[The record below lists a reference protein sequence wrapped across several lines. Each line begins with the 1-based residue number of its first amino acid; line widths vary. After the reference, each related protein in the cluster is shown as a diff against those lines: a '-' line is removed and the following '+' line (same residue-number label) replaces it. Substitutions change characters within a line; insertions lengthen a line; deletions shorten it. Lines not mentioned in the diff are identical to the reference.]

1 MGWPARGLR
10 GSFCFCCGRLLCDLK
25 CFTSAKCSEATEL
38 TTNKQTNRQPDGMM
52 ASDGMTEGDSRPEA
66 RAPWGWGPQRAG
78 PEPERIQSQRQI
90 IKLGCLAPVAL
101 VRRFRPWPKT
111 HPPTSQCPH
120 PSSFRRYIRISWPL
134 APGCCILQHS
144 TNEMSGWSGRVLII

>member
-1 MGWPARGLR
+1 MNGVTSPGSQRILLLLLRPTFMRFKMLHKRKMQRG
-10 GSFCFCCGRLLCDLK
+10 DWTNNK
-25 CFTSAKCSEATEL
+25 QA
-38 TTNKQTNRQPDGMM
+38 NKQTTRWD
-52 ASDGMTEGDSRPEA
+52 DGMTEGDSRPEA